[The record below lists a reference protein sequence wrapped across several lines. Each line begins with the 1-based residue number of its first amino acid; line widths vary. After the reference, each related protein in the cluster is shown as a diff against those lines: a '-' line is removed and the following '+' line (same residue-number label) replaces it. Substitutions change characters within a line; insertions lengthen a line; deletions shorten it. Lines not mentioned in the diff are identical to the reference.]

1 MKHCLKKLL
10 FCLAEMQEIDCYQT
24 TNQMAGMCVVEV
36 DAVVTDVVI
45 GIAIMEWNG
54 IECYEKPHTRDR
66 EHPKA
71 SAAFHE
77 SDPRSGIRGM
87 SDVVKCV
94 TVRPYRQPLHK
105 CQQAISS
112 GLRLYLLLLGPQQ
125 VLRPT

>member
-1 MKHCLKKLL
+1 
-10 FCLAEMQEIDCYQT
+10 MQEIDCYQT

-87 SDVVKCV
+87 SDVVKCA
-94 TVRPYRQPLHK
+94 TVRPYSQPLHK

-112 GLRLYLLLLGPQQ
+112 RAQTLSTATWAATSIASYLN
-125 VLRPT
+125 